1 MNRTLFVD
9 AGNTRVKCAMKSDDG
24 WDMLAIGDY
33 SNPSAWSTLLSEYVS
48 KGAVVAT
55 SVSDIFD
62 RWVEQS
68 DLGIHE
74 RFSLLRTSD
83 IPASRMDYET
93 PFTLGADR
101 WLACAGAWSLS
112 RQAVVVCTAGTA
124 LTIDLM
130 DQHGVFRGGVIMP
143 GIDAIEAAAHQT
155 AHRLPIGDV
164 LNPVAIPARSTD
176 DSVDAGARYMLQS
189 ALHSIIEKYESSFG
203 MLRIW
208 VAGGRSHTLTELMGR
223 DVKSDSYLVFRG
235 MEEVAEVRLRDAL

>member
-9 AGNTRVKCAMKSDDG
+9 AGNTRVKCAVKSDGG

-33 SNPSAWSTLLSEYVS
+33 SNPGAWHTLLTEYIS
-48 KGAVVAT
+48 RGRIVAT

-62 RWVEQS
+62 QWIDES
-68 DLGIHE
+68 ELSTHE

-189 ALHSIIEKYESSFG
+189 ALQSIIEKYESSFG